1 MRNQVVQG
9 PAIARLSPDSTE
21 TSPGK
26 SNPSPHAQG
35 DPAQAAGSSSG
46 RKLVA
51 SGGPA
56 PVPAF
61 QVSRS
66 TSGNPQMPFAM
77 LGATYLDER
86 PALRCIS
93 LIDAQ
98 ERAPHSSGCREA
110 PVPGIAE
117 T

>member
-1 MRNQVVQG
+1 
-9 PAIARLSPDSTE
+9 
-21 TSPGK
+21 
-26 SNPSPHAQG
+26 
-35 DPAQAAGSSSG
+35 
-46 RKLVA
+46 
-51 SGGPA
+51 
-56 PVPAF
+56 
-61 QVSRS
+61 
-66 TSGNPQMPFAM
+66 MPFVM

-110 PVPGIAE
+110 PVLGIAE